1 MAHWDKEDVFQAQ
14 LDDHP
19 NTCCVLPKIYP
30 SLRKYLLFFDDTIS
44 WHSWQCLSSPE
55 RLTHGTWQV
64 RTQNIFPLI
73 SIIRIFSVCPSFP
86 FFWLGVPRTNGCIT
100 RPPLHDIRKQPRRKL
115 MNVFVWSWHGS
126 HPGIISPPDIG
137 PPGQVTGG
145 GDQASCVSRC
155 LVTLWFI
162 FRCNKVRCPQG
173 TDTHGQQGAINY
185 ASITILTSMTTL

>member
-1 MAHWDKEDVFQAQ
+1 M
-14 LDDHP
+14 
-19 NTCCVLPKIYP
+19 LPKIYP

-64 RTQNIFPLI
+64 RTQNMFPLI

-86 FFWLGVPRTNGCIT
+86 FFWRGVPRTHGMHDALRDTHMFWHQKTAKKINECVCVIIT
-100 RPPLHDIRKQPRRKL
+100 W
-115 MNVFVWSWHGS
+115 VTSWHHQPS
-126 HPGIISPPDIG
+126 WHRAPG
-137 PPGQVTGG
+137 TGG

-155 LVTLWFI
+155 LMALWFI

-173 TDTHGQQGAINY
+173 TDTHGHQGAINY